1 MAQRGLALF
10 EGKARC
16 VKCHSGPNFT
26 DESYHNLGVGIDRD
40 NPDLGRYEVAKRDIN
55 KGAFKTPTLRDVA
68 QRGPYMHN
76 GSLATLQEV
85 VAFYTRGGIPNPW
98 LSPEMVPLHLTREE
112 QADLVAFLTALT
124 GEISPDIASP
134 PVLP

>member
-26 DESYHNLGVGIDRD
+26 DESYHNLGVGMDRD
-40 NPDLGRYEVAKRDIN
+40 TPDLGRYEVTKRDIN
-55 KGAFKTPTLRDVA
+55 KGAFKTPTLRNVA
-68 QRGPYMHN
+68 QRGPYMHD
-76 GSLATLQEV
+76 GSLGNLADV
-85 VAFYTRGGIPNPW
+85 VAFYNRGGIPNPW
-98 LSPEMVPLHLTREE
+98 LSPDIPPLHLTGEE
-112 QADLVAFLTALT
+112 QVDLVAFLTALT
-124 GEISPDIASP
+124 GDISPDVASP